1 MPGRKLNVVMTLLH
15 QFALESTRRKAI
27 EIIANAQRYN
37 DEDRG
42 NEDKMDIELIRKS
55 ANEFLAEIENAAFTS
70 SDIEI
75 LIYRG
80 KISDIL

>member
-1 MPGRKLNVVMTLLH
+1 MPGRKINVVMTLLH

-55 ANEFLAEIENAAFTS
+55 ANEFLAEIESAEFTS
-70 SDIEI
+70 SDIEL